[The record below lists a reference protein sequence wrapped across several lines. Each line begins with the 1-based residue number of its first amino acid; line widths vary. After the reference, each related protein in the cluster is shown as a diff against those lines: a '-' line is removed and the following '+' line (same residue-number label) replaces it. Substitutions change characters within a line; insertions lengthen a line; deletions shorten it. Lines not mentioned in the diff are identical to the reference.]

1 MLPDENRGLTQPATD
16 LMAAATP
23 PSPHS
28 PAPWLGR
35 GEKTYDTV
43 RLQHQ
48 RAHAPK
54 DLGEHSKN
62 GMAAPWSSAAMTQ
75 TSPTRPPTYS
85 HHTSR
90 RDSNQSSTTFGL
102 TDETSIAGST
112 QGRVDLPEALSVRPK
127 ASWPTRQSIS

>member
-1 MLPDENRGLTQPATD
+1 MLPEENRDLTRLATD

-28 PAPWLGR
+28 PALWLGR
-35 GEKTYDTV
+35 GGKTYGSV
-43 RLQHQ
+43 RWQHQ
-48 RAHAPK
+48 RAHAPD

-62 GMAAPWSSAAMTQ
+62 GMAVPWSSAAITQ
-75 TSPTRPPTYS
+75 TSPTRTPTYS
-85 HHTSR
+85 HHTRR

-112 QGRVDLPEALSVRPK
+112 RGRVDLPEALSVRPK
-127 ASWPTRQSIS
+127 ASWPARQSVS